1 MKIYIVYES
10 YYGELIQDTGDSTQ
24 IIGVYSSLGKAKEK
38 VNNIVQ
44 ADLENN
50 YVLDDETE
58 NIINENGGY
67 FRLFYNNQE
76 NWNCYYEVV
85 VEVREVE

>member
-1 MKIYIVYES
+1 MKVYIVYES
-10 YYGELIQDTGDSTQ
+10 YYGELIQETGDSTQ
-24 IIGVYSSLGKAKEK
+24 IIGIYSNLEKAKEEI
-38 VNNIVQ
+38 NNRVQ
-44 ADLENN
+44 ADLGDD

-76 NWNCYYEVV
+76 NWACYYEVV
-85 VEVREVE
+85 AEVREVE

>member
-1 MKIYIVYES
+1 MKVYVVYES

-24 IIGVYSSLGKAKEK
+24 IIGVYSSLEKATEK

-50 YVLDDETE
+50 YVLDDESE
-58 NIINENGGY
+58 NTINENGGY

-76 NWNCYYEVV
+76 NWQCYYEVV
-85 VEVREVE
+85 AELEEVE

>member
-1 MKIYIVYES
+1 MKVYVVYES

-24 IIGVYSSLGKAKEK
+24 IIGVYSSLEKAKEK

-76 NWNCYYEVV
+76 NWQCYYEVV
-85 VEVREVE
+85 AEVREVE